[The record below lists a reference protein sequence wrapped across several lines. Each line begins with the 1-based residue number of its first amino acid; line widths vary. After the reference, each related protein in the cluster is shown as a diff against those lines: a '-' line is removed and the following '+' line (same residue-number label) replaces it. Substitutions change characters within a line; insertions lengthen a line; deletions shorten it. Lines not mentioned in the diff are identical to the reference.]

1 VKGSGDV
8 LSNGESVGRVSTRR
22 IYDGRVLSLDVDTVR
37 FPNGVTGEL
46 EMIRHPGASAVV
58 PLLEAP
64 GEPVKVLLI
73 RQYRYAADGFLYEI
87 PAGRL
92 DAGETPEDCAHREL
106 KEETG
111 YTAGRMALLTAIYT
125 TPGFTDEFI
134 HLFLAE
140 DLKPGQSAP
149 EIDEIL
155 ELKSVPM
162 SQALE
167 MIQTGE
173 IQDGKTISAL
183 LFAALFRKIE

>member
-1 VKGSGDV
+1 MKGPGDV

-58 PLLEAP
+58 PLLESP

-140 DLKPGQSAP
+140 DLRPGQSAP

-155 ELKSVPM
+155 EVKAVPM

-183 LFAALFRKIE
+183 LFAARFRKIE